1 MKKLVVLTLILFASI
16 SLYAGVFEL
25 FYPDISYYE
34 MADLVRN
41 KMLGAFSFDKK
52 VEISRDVDIMGKNSY
67 LYYDKGKHDTI
78 YFNQYSSDLLF
89 FTDKKI
95 CQGRLLTG
103 EYVSLTLFN
112 IPTFRPEK
120 KGGVIVCENYTVEEQ
135 SERKVVFKAK
145 EEDVRIELEEFDGW
159 ARKILHSKG
168 RVLYCRWV
176 LNWKEIEGIRIPT
189 TEAFYVP
196 SILGGIGVS
205 QIAFKETV
213 ATGGFDNDYGAFTEE
228 TFRDLFERLK

>member
-1 MKKLVVLTLILFASI
+1 MKKFVVFTLILLASI

-25 FYPDISYYE
+25 FYPDVSYYE

-52 VEISRDVDIMGKNSY
+52 VEISRDVEIMGKNSY

-95 CQGRLLTG
+95 CQGRLSTG

-112 IPTFRPEK
+112 IPNFRPEK
-120 KGGVIVCENYTVEEQ
+120 KGGVIVCEN
-135 SERKVVFKAK
+135 
-145 EEDVRIELEEFDGW
+145 
-159 ARKILHSKG
+159 
-168 RVLYCRWV
+168 
-176 LNWKEIEGIRIPT
+176 
-189 TEAFYVP
+189 
-196 SILGGIGVS
+196 
-205 QIAFKETV
+205 
-213 ATGGFDNDYGAFTEE
+213 
-228 TFRDLFERLK
+228 

>member
-1 MKKLVVLTLILFASI
+1 MKKFIVLTLILLASI

-25 FYPDISYYE
+25 FYPDVSYYE
-34 MADLVRN
+34 MADLVKN
-41 KMLGAFSFDKK
+41 KLIGAFSFDNK
-52 VEISRDVDIMGKNSY
+52 VEISRDVETMGKNSY

-78 YFNQYSSDLLF
+78 YFNQSSSDLLF

-112 IPTFRPEK
+112 IPTFRPEMT
-120 KGGVIVCENYTVEEQ
+120 GGVIVCENYTVEEQ

-176 LNWKEIEGIRIPT
+176 LIWKEIDGNRIPT
-189 TEAFYVP
+189 PEAFYVP